1 MPVSFPSSRKSQL
14 PSYNSGSRVFSNDI
28 YKVLHE
34 NLNARKIQQFMKDK
48 IIINK
53 NTLKNRINRYKILA
67 TRLSLVK
74 DNDCLEERT
83 FNGENGYTIRN
94 IINLEKKIG
103 RESKHG
109 TIYLTHIPNLLGTY
123 SIATKVM
130 KITNGNNREVSIMKK
145 ITNDII
151 LDASLQIFEYEW

>member
-1 MPVSFPSSRKSQL
+1 LPSRMPVSFPSSRKSQL

-74 DNDCLEERT
+74 DDDCLEEKT
-83 FNGENGYTIRN
+83 FTP
-94 IINLEKKIG
+94 L
-103 RESKHG
+103 
-109 TIYLTHIPNLLGTY
+109 
-123 SIATKVM
+123 
-130 KITNGNNREVSIMKK
+130 
-145 ITNDII
+145 DI
-151 LDASLQIFEYEW
+151 